1 MVPESEETDLSP
13 LRFPFDERV
22 TLYLL
27 YFLSEKDSQNLY
39 LHDCLVAVIPE
50 GLCHFCCFFQV
61 CITVFYCW
69 KIETWETAQTS

>member
-1 MVPESEETDLSP
+1 MVPESEETDLVK
-13 LRFPFDERV
+13 RFPFDEGA

-39 LHDCLVAVIPE
+39 DCLAAVIPE
-50 GLCHFCCFFQV
+50 GLRHFCCFLQV
-61 CITVFYCW
+61 CITVFYGW